1 MFLKSILN
9 NFLGKIFV
17 KKNTHKVKQTV
28 PTIREAILSQEGT
41 FTVGCIVSIT
51 GKSRGS
57 IGEILRELR
66 DKGVLVKYKNE
77 TWEKRNQKPPIINWD
92 IPPIGTKQSVVVDGP
107 ALNALIRK
115 TILCKTKLFTVPSI
129 KSQLR
134 IEDENGRVQR
144 VVYTL
149 IKEGLVKKVQEKDTT
164 HSTPANLYEV
174 IKKGM

>member
-57 IGEILRELR
+57 L
-66 DKGVLVKYKNE
+66 
-77 TWEKRNQKPPIINWD
+77 EKFFGN
-92 IPPIGTKQSVVVDGP
+92 SV
-107 ALNALIRK
+107 IRVF
-115 TILCKTKLFTVPSI
+115 L
-129 KSQLR
+129 
-134 IEDENGRVQR
+134 
-144 VVYTL
+144 
-149 IKEGLVKKVQEKDTT
+149 
-164 HSTPANLYEV
+164 
-174 IKKGM
+174 